1 MSGDPSATYRGYR
14 KQALYVLWRLLTDA
28 QSHAR
33 SYRPEGEEDL
43 AVFDAAGI
51 LVEAVQVKDYEAPLT
66 LSDFKPHSPVGF
78 FARMKRRKQ
87 EHPSC
92 RHVLASF
99 GPLGA
104 ELAVAVASVGSH
116 RNAVAAKLHQS
127 NSAILQSE
135 AETLLEALKGNVTH
149 PEESWLR
156 GEIIASLSG
165 TIAGVHSDTAIELLQ
180 YWIFEASEQRRTLT
194 RTALLQQLQRIG
206 DYLAVLR
213 DHSAE
218 WMVALWPLTVETPS
232 AEERERCRREYRRGV
247 QAQWR
252 HILTEA
258 DCPRPQRLAELH
270 EKMMQHAAVVV
281 RGASGQGKSSLA
293 FRYLHDYCAEG
304 LRFHV
309 RFVEGRQHAARV
321 ANALR
326 GHVQGLRLRAV
337 VLLDLSPSDTGW
349 VELVRELTEIGLKV
363 LVTVREE
370 DFRRAGSVTP
380 DIDIDELVLDSV
392 AREEAERIYAALTSG
407 GAGDRALDFDEAW
420 ARFTTIDAGP
430 LLEFTHLVREG
441 ETLAV
446 RIDGQ
451 VSRLQAEASSDD
463 PGSRFT
469 NAHLRLLA
477 LAAVA
482 NAAECRLKLRE
493 TCEAVGLD
501 PLARPLAVLEN
512 EYLIRLSGAGA
523 ETTVAGLHALRSQAV
538 EYALLHDSPE
548 MWRDLAAQCV
558 PLVVDEDV
566 ERFLL
571 SAFSRRPEH
580 SDRLEAALKDLP
592 LRTWSHA
599 GGVCRALL
607 WEGVS
612 RYEHEN
618 HDTLAAALAEHD
630 GGWLVLCDPHVG
642 FDSTASDKLQQ
653 TLTEALKRDL
663 PKITLTPKERV
674 FTPLRAWAACAEPPD
689 TLPATET
696 DWVLAGDLAFWLG
709 RKTIPGPLR
718 DRLEQLLPEPLPEQL
733 SLAELARF
741 ISGREALGDP
751 AFTQWHARHASEL
764 ARRFVRETH
773 SIYLAD
779 ENDEVKVFF
788 PVIIADAASGAD
800 PDAHDWH
807 AQTMKRLEML
817 RQLFPHRATFGSQG
831 LGMDAFANIMMHDPT
846 TKAIPAEN
854 QPPDRAVQLNAVFI
868 GLVDYRHRRAESWR
882 AYADAIFR
890 LRREVCDCFR
900 DLHRAWSRFLE
911 EPKVQAKTIR
921 QVPGA
926 GLDRVNALS
935 HLPMFPSSAVDEW
948 GFISENRDNQLAADS
963 SRAELWG
970 NVRRFKQ
977 WRKVWQ
983 DYEMGVGQVVR
994 HVAEATASHL
1004 ALKNLASA
1012 ELSET
1017 NAGPLLVLNLGN
1029 AWQVLAAMQAEFRRW
1044 FAPYVPARRLDE
1056 IESHERSTFGHLWIV
1071 AFAFVYSPQDRIM
1084 GGAASLERRIQS
1096 QRREFVRRLRE
1107 EVSAVMA
1114 GHGTARICE
1123 GPHVIDGRR
1132 CLVVVCDHATLAT
1145 METLRSA
1152 VVLALWR
1159 AARAGNWQ
1167 HLEWTPLLIEWPHI
1181 FVTHILRGMA
1191 LQPSGSY
1198 LSSLVLFG
1206 TVSDFEVSA
1215 HHIIELAVPVADFD
1229 ALGIAVWDSPLLAA
1243 ALAFQGNLSAF
1254 ALTMLRFPSL
1264 VELAARYGLTD
1275 DVLEP
1280 SLKAFSREIT
1290 ALRRTASDRFEE
1302 LLNLLRPLQSRSDVR
1317 LNLADD
1323 WLQRLE
1329 QHCSNCL
1336 FAAKGDT
1343 TVEITPTRFA
1353 DWVDSFQEN
1362 SGEIGAVVRGIV
1374 ELATTEMRSA

>member
-1 MSGDPSATYRGYR
+1 MPDDPSATYRGYR

-28 QSHAR
+28 EIDAR

-43 AVFDAAGI
+43 AVFDAAGV
-51 LVEAVQVKDYEAPLT
+51 LVEAVQVKDHEAPLT
-66 LSDFKPHSPVGF
+66 FSDFKPHSPVGF

-92 RHVLASF
+92 RHLLASF

-104 ELAVAVASVGSH
+104 ELDSAVAGVGSH
-116 RNAVAAKLHQS
+116 RTAVAAKLHQG

-135 AETLLEALKGNVTH
+135 AETFLEALKGNVTH
-149 PEESWLR
+149 PEEPRLR
-156 GEIIASLSG
+156 EEIIASLSR
-165 TIAGVHSDTAIELLQ
+165 TIVSVHPDTAIELLQ

-218 WMVALWPLTVETPS
+218 WMVALRPLTGEAPS

-247 QAQWR
+247 QAQWG

-293 FRYLHDYCAEG
+293 FRYLHDYCVEG

-349 VELVRELTEIGLKV
+349 VELVWQLTEIGLKV

-392 AREEAERIYAALTSG
+392 TREEAERIYTALTPG
-407 GAGDRALDFDEAW
+407 EVKDGALDFDEAW
-420 ARFTTIDAGP
+420 ARFTAIDAGP

-441 ETLAV
+441 ETLAA

-493 TCEAVGLD
+493 ACDAVGLD
-501 PLARPLAVLEN
+501 PLGRPLAVLEN

-538 EYALLHDSPE
+538 ESVLLHDYPE
-548 MWRDLAAQCV
+548 VWGDLAVQCL

-580 SDRLEAALKDLP
+580 SERLEAALKYLP
-592 LRTWSHA
+592 VRTWSHA

-607 WEGVS
+607 WQGVS
-612 RYEHEN
+612 RYEREN

-630 GGWLVLCDPHVG
+630 GGWLLLCDPYVG
-642 FDSTASDKLQQ
+642 SDSTASDKLQQ
-653 TLTEALKRDL
+653 TLAEALKRDL

-689 TLPATET
+689 TPPVTET

-709 RKTIPGPLR
+709 RKNIPGPLR
-718 DRLEQLLPEPLPEQL
+718 NRLEQLLPEPLPERL

-764 ARRFVRETH
+764 ARCFVRDTH
-773 SIYLAD
+773 SIHLAD
-779 ENDEVKVFF
+779 ENDEVRVFF
-788 PVIIADAASGAD
+788 PVIIADAVSGAD
-800 PDAHDWH
+800 PDADDWH
-807 AQTMKRLEML
+807 AQTMKRLELL

-854 QPPDRAVQLNAVFI
+854 LPPDRAVQLNAVFI

-882 AYADAIFR
+882 AYADALFR
-890 LRREVCDCFR
+890 LRRAVCDCFR
-900 DLHRAWSRFLE
+900 DLHRAWGRFLE
-911 EPKVQAKTIR
+911 ESNVQGKTIR

-926 GLDRVNALS
+926 GLDRINTLS
-935 HLPMFPSSAVDEW
+935 HLPMFPPTAVDAW
-948 GFISENRDNQLAADS
+948 GFISENRDKQLSSDT
-963 SRAELWG
+963 SRAALWG
-970 NVRRFKQ
+970 NVRRFKPWQ
-977 WRKVWQ
+977 KTWRE
-983 DYEMGVGQVVR
+983 YEMGVSQVAR
-994 HVAEATASHL
+994 HVLEATAGHL
-1004 ALKNLASA
+1004 ALKNPAAGLP
-1012 ELSET
+1012 ET
-1017 NAGPLLVLNLGN
+1017 NAGSLLLLNLGN
-1029 AWQVLAAMQAEFRRW
+1029 AWEALPAMQTEFRRW
-1044 FAPYVPARRLDE
+1044 FARYVSAQKLDDL
-1056 IESHERSTFGHLWIV
+1056 ESHERGTFCHLWAV
-1071 AFAFVYSPQDRIM
+1071 AFAFVHSPQERIV
-1084 GGAASLERRIQS
+1084 GGAMSLERRTEE
-1096 QRREFVRRLRE
+1096 QRRNFVRRLRE
-1107 EVSAVMA
+1107 EVAAVMA
-1114 GHGTARICE
+1114 GDGTVRVSE

-1132 CLVVVCDHATLAT
+1132 CLVVVCDHAKLEM

-1152 VVLALWR
+1152 VVLAIWR
-1159 AARAGNWQ
+1159 AAQAGNWQ

-1191 LQPSGSY
+1191 LQPAGSY
-1198 LSSLVLFG
+1198 LSSDVVFG

-1215 HHIIELAVPVADFD
+1215 HHIMELPVPVADFD

-1264 VELAARYGLTD
+1264 VDLAARYGLTD

-1280 SLKAFSREIT
+1280 SLTAFSREIT
-1290 ALRRTASDRFEE
+1290 VLRRTASDRFEE

-1323 WLQRLE
+1323 WLQQLE
-1329 QHCSNCL
+1329 QRCGFCL

-1343 TVEITPTRFA
+1343 TVEITPTLFA
-1353 DWVDSFQEN
+1353 DWVDSFQE
-1362 SGEIGAVVRGIV
+1362 SYSEIGALVRGIV
-1374 ELATTEMRSA
+1374 EFATTETPSA